1 MDFKEQMIIEYVR
14 HCQED
19 YSKGHDL
26 YKEYSKKMEKK
37 GLENFDEINHVEM
50 IIKPY
55 LYKWGRMQRVLG
67 QKQYRGWES
76 DIIEQVRL
84 NFDTLEN
91 FRKMKFESSNL
102 NDHKTNIINCYESF
116 NKIVDGVAAA
126 KVLHIISPY
135 FFPLWDNGISVIVRK
150 ERVRAAISNKGFLID
165 IKDFSNKIE
174 DFSGKDYFYFMKIL
188 QTILE
193 KYKNTFSVLAKSYE
207 KGVLKIMDDFLWML
221 VHESLSLYL

>member
-1 MDFKEQMIIEYVR
+1 M
-14 HCQED
+14 
-19 YSKGHDL
+19 
-26 YKEYSKKMEKK
+26 
-37 GLENFDEINHVEM
+37 
-50 IIKPY
+50 
-55 LYKWGRMQRVLG
+55 
-67 QKQYRGWES
+67 
-76 DIIEQVRL
+76 
-84 NFDTLEN
+84 
-91 FRKMKFESSNL
+91 
-102 NDHKTNIINCYESF
+102 
-116 NKIVDGVAAA
+116 AAA

-150 ERVRAAISNKGFLID
+150 ERVRAAISNEGFLID